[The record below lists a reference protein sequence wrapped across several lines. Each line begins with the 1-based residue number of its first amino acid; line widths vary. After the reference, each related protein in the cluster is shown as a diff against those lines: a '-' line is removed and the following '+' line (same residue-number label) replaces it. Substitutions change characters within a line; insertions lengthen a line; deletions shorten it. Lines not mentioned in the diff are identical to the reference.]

1 MQSHRRRSRT
11 PSGSDSVLEKFV
23 LAGKITAEAREFAAS
38 NVKAGGSALELV
50 EKVESFIRSRGA
62 DCAFPVNIGVN
73 EIAAHFTPSRAK
85 DVKFL
90 DGDIVKIDIG
100 AHVDGYPG
108 DTAVTVEV
116 GTKNHTSLIESARA
130 ALDMTIEMI
139 APGTTVSAI
148 GGTIERAIK
157 SAGFKPVQNLT
168 GHSMERFSLHAGL
181 SVPNVKNWDRS
192 ELKEG
197 MIVAIEPFATTGK
210 GKVEG
215 ATRGGIYRI
224 VRDRKAPPE
233 ISAFFSKLQ
242 SEFGGFPFAGRW
254 CDPIDTEA
262 QAHLS
267 KMVRMG
273 MIMSYPILIEAGR
286 GIVAQAE
293 HSVLVTGSG
302 CRILTK

>member
-1 MQSHRRRSRT
+1 V
-11 PSGSDSVLEKFV
+11 SDSVLEKFV
-23 LAGKITAEAREFAAS
+23 AAGKITGEAREFAAS
-38 NVKAGGSALELV
+38 RVKAGGSALELAEDV
-50 EKVESFIRSRGA
+50 EEFIRSKDA
-62 DCAFPVNIGVN
+62 QCAFPVNIGVN

-85 DVKFL
+85 DVRFL
-90 DGDIVKIDIG
+90 NGDVVKIDIG
-100 AHVDGYPG
+100 AHIDGYPA

-139 APGTTVSAI
+139 APGTTVAAI
-148 GGTIERAIK
+148 GGTVERVIK

-197 MIVAIEPFATTGK
+197 MVVAIEPFSTTGK

-215 ATRGGIYRI
+215 ASRGGIYRI
-224 VRDRKAPPE
+224 ARDRKAPPD
-233 ISAFFSKLQ
+233 ISTLFSRLQ

-254 CDPIDTEA
+254 CDSLHPDA
-262 QAHLS
+262 SSLLP
-267 KMVRMG
+267 KMVGMG

-286 GIVAQAE
+286 GVVAQAE
-293 HSVLVTGSG
+293 HSVIVTSDG
-302 CRILTK
+302 CDVLTR